1 MFGLLAVHF
10 VELFQ
15 SWQVVER
22 AWLELLKLS
31 LVTITLLAIGTLPFI
46 DNLAQIGGFLFGIP
60 SAIIFLP
67 YITFGKVDAWRKR
80 ILLIICVP
88 LMILTYVICF
98 IVFYVVSNPNFCSFC
113 HYLNCVPYYPGL
125 CSNEVNDPTLGN
137 DNIIL

>member
-15 SWQVVER
+15 SWQIVER

-31 LVTITLLAIGTLPFI
+31 AITIILLAIGTLPFI

-80 ILLIICVP
+80 VLLIICVP
-88 LMILTYVICF
+88 LLLLMYTICF

-113 HYLNCVPYYPGL
+113 HYLNCVPYYRDL
-125 CSNEVNDPTLGN
+125 CSNEVNDPTS